1 MKEKI
6 SPNTIA
12 NAKLNVSW
20 YRAEIEIF
28 IFIFH
33 LSVASTWLLS
43 SESHLLT

>member
-6 SPNTIA
+6 SQSTIS

-28 IFIFH
+28 IFNM
-33 LSVASTWLLS
+33 SV
-43 SESHLLT
+43 